1 MSRKVI
7 VSLLLLALVSMGFVI
22 IQSFKN
28 SAPGE
33 PEAGHVHNEETV
45 YTCPMHPEI
54 RQNEPGS
61 CPICHMKLVKVENN
75 KNQKSDSP
83 KSQVSLNVSPYQ
95 ADLIGIKP
103 VEVKVENV
111 SHLIPVSGRIL
122 SSSAVALQVY
132 QSDLRY
138 IKPGVQFQGQGE
150 IYPEDAIS
158 GRISSVDNI
167 VDPNSRTVRVLGQIR
182 GKPRGLLPEASFTG
196 QVEVDL
202 GEKLV
207 IPEDAVLFTGLGS
220 FAYIYE
226 EDALT
231 PKKITLG
238 PKVGNS
244 YIVTEGLKAGDIIS
258 SGPNFLID
266 SEAKIRGLNDQ
277 SHH

>member
-1 MSRKVI
+1 MNRKVI
-7 VSLLLLALVSMGFVI
+7 VSLLLLALVLIGFVI
-22 IQSFKN
+22 LRPFKD

-33 PEAGHVHNEETV
+33 QTEHTHGEEAV

-54 RQNEPGS
+54 RQNEPGN

-75 KNQKSDSP
+75 ENQKSNSP
-83 KSQVSLNVSPYQ
+83 KTQVSLNVSPYQ

-103 VEVKVENV
+103 IEVKSENV

-138 IKPGVQFQGQGE
+138 IKPGVQFQGHVE
-150 IYPEDAIS
+150 IYPEDLIS

-167 VDPNSRTVRVLGQIR
+167 VDPNSRTVRVLGQIH
-182 GKPRGLLPEASFTG
+182 GNPRGLLPEASFAG
-196 QVEVDL
+196 QVEVNL
-202 GEKLV
+202 GEELI

-226 EDALT
+226 EDVLT
-231 PKKITLG
+231 PKEITLG
-238 PKVGNS
+238 PKVGDS
-244 YIVTEGLKAGDIIS
+244 YVVIEGLKAGDVIS

-277 SHH
+277 DNH